1 MRTRI
6 TLLSVV
12 LLLASLLALPLAAQE
27 STPEATPEATAMPDM
42 TSSEMVFCDEE
53 LIVQLYLAERYFGFG
68 QVSTF
73 DTSVI
78 DKGPLTA
85 QFDAMMAMGSMNM
98 SMLSDDQIA
107 ALTAAT
113 PVVGAD
119 EVANCNSLGQAL
131 REFFARV
138 AQIDSMVDAADDTDM
153 TMGGDMVTTT
163 GVFSGPAEVPGPGDA
178 DSGGTATVTLD
189 PSGQVCYDITLTA
202 VEDQVTAAHIHRG
215 EPGVAG
221 PPVVTLDVLPDA
233 SGNASSCVDAD
244 PAIVAEIIANPLGFY
259 VNVHN
264 SVFPDGASRAQLGGS

>member
-1 MRTRI
+1 MRTRLS
-6 TLLSVV
+6 LLFV
-12 LLLASLLALPLAAQE
+12 LLAASLFVLPLAAQE

-42 TSSEMVFCDEE
+42 TTSDVVFCEPD
-53 LIVQLYLAERYFGFG
+53 LIVQLYIAERYFGFG
-68 QVSTF
+68 SVSTF

-78 DKGPLTA
+78 DKGDLTA
-85 QFDAMMAMGSMNM
+85 QFDAMMATDGMNM

-113 PVVGAD
+113 PVIGTD
-119 EVANCNSLGQAL
+119 EVANCNTLGQAL

-138 AQIDSMVDAADDTDM
+138 AQVDSMVGATDDTDM
-153 TMGGDMVTTT
+153 TMGADMFTTT

-189 PSGQVCYDITLTA
+189 PSGQVCYNITLTA
-202 VEDQVTAAHIHRG
+202 VEDTVTAAHIHRG
-215 EPGVAG
+215 EPGVSG
-221 PPVVTLDVLPDA
+221 PPVVPLDVLPDA
-233 SGNASSCVDAD
+233 SGTADSCVDAD

-264 SVFPDGASRAQLGGS
+264 SLFPDGASRAQLGSS